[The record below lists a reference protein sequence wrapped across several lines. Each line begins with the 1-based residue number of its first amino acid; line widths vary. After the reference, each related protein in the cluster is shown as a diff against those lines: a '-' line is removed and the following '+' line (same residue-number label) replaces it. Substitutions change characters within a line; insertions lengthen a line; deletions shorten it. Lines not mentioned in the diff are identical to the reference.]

1 MDPKTLELFTI
12 HAPVFELV
20 LRGAVIYLL
29 LFVLF
34 HFVVRHTAV
43 HVGILEMVALVLIA
57 DVSQN
62 AMAGE
67 TTSIAECAVLAGAI
81 FASHALVRIAYRL
94 RHRLSRRRRTRRVA
108 A

>member
-1 MDPKTLELFTI
+1 MDPKTLELFTV
-12 HAPVFELV
+12 HAPILDLV

-34 HFVVRHTAV
+34 HFVVRHATV

-57 DVSQN
+57 DISQS

-67 TTSIAECAVLAGAI
+67 TASIAECAILAGAM
-81 FASHALVRIAYRL
+81 FASHALVRIAYGL
-94 RHRLSRRRRTRRVA
+94 RHRLRRRRTRRVA

>member
-1 MDPKTLELFTI
+1 MDIKTLELFTV
-12 HAPVFELV
+12 HAPVLELV

-34 HFVVRHTAV
+34 HFLVRHATV
-43 HVGILEMVALVLIA
+43 HIGILEMVALVLIA

-67 TTSIAECAVLAGAI
+67 TTSIAESAILAAAM
-81 FASHALVRIAYRL
+81 FASHALMRAAYVL
-94 RHRLSRRRRTRRVA
+94 RHRLVRRRRTRRIA